1 MMLELNTF
9 TRYVWIKRKLRYNL
23 VYDFEILFMRL
34 RLTLKTPSMLR
45 IWIELIFNNTTKQT
59 YKIRFSLEASWAIS
73 IYWWYA
79 DYLFLN
85 RMSECCNLSLF
96 KFLFIASTYSSSL
109 QNCSNFFHSY
119 IITNLSLLPTKYPS
133 SNHSIYWKNK
143 ERYVFYTHGKIL
155 SNRKMDHLKKKK
167 NRSTFQNLFPELI
180 FHDCRMLKF
189 SW

>member
-1 MMLELNTF
+1 MESLFAFDDIIFILYILAFAEQIHDLITLMMLELNTF
-9 TRYVWIKRKLRYNL
+9 TRFFKLKHDDKRKPKYNL

-59 YKIRFSLEASWAIS
+59 YKIRFSFEASRAIS

-96 KFLFIASTYSSSL
+96 KFLFIASTYLSSL

-119 IITNLSLLPTKYPS
+119 IITNLSLLPTKHPS

-143 ERYVFYTHGKIL
+143 EKYVF
-155 SNRKMDHLKKKK
+155 
-167 NRSTFQNLFPELI
+167 
-180 FHDCRMLKF
+180 
-189 SW
+189 

>member
-1 MMLELNTF
+1 MF
-9 TRYVWIKRKLRYNL
+9 KFDDKRKSKYNL
-23 VYDFEILFMRL
+23 VYDFEILFMRM

-59 YKIRFSLEASWAIS
+59 YQIRFSFEASWAIS

-96 KFLFIASTYSSSL
+96 KFLFIASTYLSSL

-133 SNHSIYWKNK
+133 SNHSIY
-143 ERYVFYTHGKIL
+143 
-155 SNRKMDHLKKKK
+155 
-167 NRSTFQNLFPELI
+167 
-180 FHDCRMLKF
+180 
-189 SW
+189 

>member
-1 MMLELNTF
+1 
-9 TRYVWIKRKLRYNL
+9 
-23 VYDFEILFMRL
+23 MRM

-59 YKIRFSLEASWAIS
+59 YKIRFSFEASWAIS

-96 KFLFIASTYSSSL
+96 KFLFIASTYLSSL

-119 IITNLSLLPTKYPS
+119 IITNLSLLPTKYPYN
-133 SNHSIYWKNK
+133 NHSIYWKNK
-143 ERYVFYTHGKIL
+143 NRYVFYIHEKIL
-155 SNRKMDHLKKKK
+155 SNRKMDHLKKTEKQPIHLSK
-167 NRSTFQNLFPELI
+167 PLPRI
-180 FHDCRMLKF
+180 DFHDCRMLNF